1 MEREEA
7 AGPVTALDTLFE
19 LAARLGE
26 LMYQDLGERGLS
38 PARAEAM
45 MVLHQGGPMVQRRL
59 SESLRCTPR
68 HVTTLVDAL
77 EAEGWVER
85 RPHPTDRRATLV
97 VLTDEGA
104 TEATRMDAGRHEAAR
119 ALFGDASRAD
129 LATFVAVANRVLQR
143 IGAATAA
150 TPTATDVD
158 EDQEGEPRAAG
169 AGRRDRRRTP
179 DRRPRPSR
187 HKEEE

>member
-1 MEREEA
+1 M
-7 AGPVTALDTLFE
+7 
-19 LAARLGE
+19 
-26 LMYQDLGERGLS
+26 
-38 PARAEAM
+38 
-45 MVLHQGGPMVQRRL
+45 
-59 SESLRCTPR
+59 
-68 HVTTLVDAL
+68 TTLVDAL

-104 TEATRMDAGRHEAAR
+104 TEASRMDARRHEAAR

-129 LATFVAVANRVLQR
+129 LATFVAVANQVLQR

-150 TPTATDVD
+150 MPTATTPTDVD
-158 EDQEGEPRAAG
+158 EDQEAQPRAAG

-179 DRRPRPSR
+179 DRRPPPSR
-187 HKEEE
+187 HEEEE

>member
-1 MEREEA
+1 MEREQA

-19 LAARLGE
+19 LAARLGQ
-26 LMYQDLGERGLS
+26 LMQQDLGERGLS

-45 MVLHQGGPMVQRRL
+45 MVLHQGGPMVQRQL

-119 ALFGDASRAD
+119 SLFGDASRAD
-129 LATFVAVANRVLQR
+129 LATFVAVANQVLQR
-143 IGAATAA
+143 IAAATAA
-150 TPTATDVD
+150 TPTATPTD
-158 EDQEGEPRAAG
+158 EDEEGEPRAAVG
-169 AGRRDRRRTP
+169 DGRDRRRTP
-179 DRRPRPSR
+179 DRRARPSG
-187 HKEEE
+187 HEEEG